1 MKFLMLIVSVFFF
14 ISGFSQQVNED
25 SIANVQVKNAVA
37 VYNQYTDGNAA
48 VYNGAQ
54 YMRYTFKMEGDPYFL
69 SNDFT
74 QGWVSYEGRRYDS
87 LSVLYDIARN
97 EVVILYTD
105 GYSDVVLENDFID
118 SFNMAG
124 HTFVKL
130 QEDHGQN
137 LYNSGFYD
145 ELYNGKTSLIARRV
159 KKMDE
164 VIRNEVTRR
173 FFETDRFY
181 VRKNGLYY
189 WVSNK
194 KDVFK
199 LFSNKKRDIK
209 KMLSK
214 QHLKMKRSNFENVL
228 TRVVAFYD
236 QLT

>member
-130 QEDHGQN
+130 
-137 LYNSGFYD
+137 
-145 ELYNGKTSLIARRV
+145 
-159 KKMDE
+159 
-164 VIRNEVTRR
+164 
-173 FFETDRFY
+173 
-181 VRKNGLYY
+181 
-189 WVSNK
+189 
-194 KDVFK
+194 
-199 LFSNKKRDIK
+199 
-209 KMLSK
+209 
-214 QHLKMKRSNFENVL
+214 
-228 TRVVAFYD
+228 
-236 QLT
+236 